1 VAVAAC
7 SSEQPQRGCGNVG
20 VMSIDAARRPFRF
33 SLQAAQAGSRREW
46 VELVKR
52 AEGSGF
58 DMIVTGDHLEGCLAP
73 LIPLATAAEVSDR
86 LRLGI
91 MVLNNDFHHP
101 SLLARDVA
109 TLDLL
114 SDGRMEVGIGAGHS
128 KPEYDRAGIA
138 FETPRT
144 RVARLEEA
152 VVALRRLL
160 AGEAVTVEGEHYR
173 LTDERCEPPPVQ
185 AQIPVLVGGAG
196 RRVHRIAAR
205 HADAV
210 GFTGLGRVHD
220 DGQRADPMRFAVA
233 LVDEDVDAARAAAG
247 HRLAH
252 LEFQVLVQ
260 AVAVT
265 DDALGVAERILRSHL
280 PSLKPEQ
287 IVDTPYMMVGSRN
300 ALVEK
305 LLEHR
310 ERWGFSHYTVRREAL
325 GRFEPVIAELAG
337 R

>member
-1 VAVAAC
+1 MSDDLAA
-7 SSEQPQRGCGNVG
+7 G
-20 VMSIDAARRPFRF
+20 RPFRF
-33 SLQAAQAGSRREW
+33 SLQVAQAESRRDW
-46 VELVKR
+46 IELVAR
-52 AEGSGF
+52 ADDSGF
-58 DMIVTGDHLEGCLAP
+58 DMIVTGDHLEQCLAP

-138 FETPRT
+138 FDAASV

-160 AGEAVTVEGEHYR
+160 AGEAVTVDGEHYT
-173 LTDERCEPPPVQ
+173 LTDERCEPRPVQ

-196 RRVHRIAAR
+196 RHVHRIAAR
-205 HADAV
+205 HADAA
-210 GFTGLGRVHD
+210 GFTGLGRVHEN
-220 DGQRADPMRFAVA
+220 GQRVQPARFAGPCVDDDVEA
-233 LVDEDVDAARAAAG
+233 LRLAAG
-247 HRLAH
+247 DRLAQ
-252 LEFQVLVQ
+252 LELQVLVQ
-260 AVAVT
+260 AVVVT
-265 DDALGVAERILRSHL
+265 DDALGVADQISRSHL
-280 PSLKPEQ
+280 PSLTPEE
-287 IVDTPYMMVGSRN
+287 IVDTPYMMVGSCS

-325 GRFEPVIAELAG
+325 GRFEPVIADLAG

>member
-1 VAVAAC
+1 LVTETGALHY
-7 SSEQPQRGCGNVG
+7 GNVG
-20 VMSIDAARRPFRF
+20 DMSDDTARRRPFRF
-33 SLQAAQAGSRREW
+33 SLQVAQAASRREW

-52 AEGSGF
+52 TDDSGF
-58 DMIVTGDHLEGCLAP
+58 DMIVTADHLEQCLAP
-73 LIPLATAAEVSDR
+73 LIPLATTAEVSDR

-114 SDGRMEVGIGAGHS
+114 SEGRMELGIGAGHS
-128 KPEYDRAGIA
+128 KPEYERAGLPFDA
-138 FETPRT
+138 APT

-160 AGEAVTVEGEHYR
+160 AGESVTVDGDHYK
-173 LTDERCEPPPVQ
+173 LTDERCDPSPVQ
-185 AQIPVLVGGAG
+185 AQVPLLVGGAG
-196 RRVHRIAAR
+196 RRVHQIAAR

-220 DGQRADPMRFAVA
+220 DGQRAEPARFGVPF
-233 LVDEDVDAARAAAG
+233 VEEDVEAIRAAAG
-247 HRLAH
+247 DRLPH
-252 LEFQVLVQ
+252 LELQVLVQ

-265 DDALGVAERILRSHL
+265 NDAPGVAEQISRSHL
-280 PSLKPEQ
+280 PSLTPKQ
-287 IVDTPYMMVGSRN
+287 IVESPYVMVGSSG
-300 ALVEK
+300 ALIDK
-305 LLEHR
+305 LVEHR
-310 ERWGFSHYTVRREAL
+310 ERFGFSHYTVRREAL
-325 GRFEPVIAELAG
+325 GQFEPVIAELAG

>member
-1 VAVAAC
+1 M
-7 SSEQPQRGCGNVG
+7 SSDTAT
-20 VMSIDAARRPFRF
+20 SRPFRF
-33 SLQAAQAGSRREW
+33 SLQAAQAESRREW

-52 AEGSGF
+52 TDDSGF
-58 DMIVTGDHLEGCLAP
+58 DMIVTGDHLERCLAP
-73 LIPLATAAEVSDR
+73 LIPLATAAEISDR

-91 MVLNNDFHHP
+91 MVLNNDFYHP
-101 SLLARDVA
+101 ALLARDVA

-114 SDGRMEVGIGAGHS
+114 SDGRMELGIGAGHS
-128 KPEYDRAGIA
+128 KPEYDQAGIA
-138 FETPRT
+138 FDTAPT

-152 VVALRRLL
+152 VAALRRLL
-160 AGEAVTVEGEHYR
+160 AGETVTVDGEHYT

-196 RRVHRIAAR
+196 RHVHRIAAR

-220 DGQRADPMRFAVA
+220 DGQRAEPARFAVPF
-233 LVDEDVDAARAAAG
+233 VDDDVGAVRTAAG
-247 HRLAH
+247 DRLAH
-252 LEFQVLVQ
+252 LELQVLVQ

-265 DDALGVAERILRSHL
+265 DDALGVAAQISQSHL
-280 PSLKPEQ
+280 PSLTPEQ
-287 IVDTPYMMVGSRN
+287 IVDTPYMMVGSCS
-300 ALVEK
+300 ALIEK

-310 ERWGFSHYTVRREAL
+310 ERWAFSHYTVRREAL
-325 GRFEPVIAELAG
+325 GQFEPVIAVLAG